1 MRLVEQPMPQSYHLQ
16 DNDWTPLS
24 QNPCW
29 NRRYSPWPM
38 FVYND
43 NLRVNIICKQN
54 FYVGQVKSF
63 VDDLNETG
71 YCKHESSLCATI
83 CWGSALVSAICA
95 RTYTHSTT
103 CCCCCCCCL
112 FLPFLL
118 PPPKRKH
125 RTLTTNTHQ
134 SHHVSSINSP
144 ISTCCVRK
152 DWIDSRMLSHSPNP
166 LHLHPHSPL
175 WEWGMVFVGS
185 RVANFP
191 PHEETSGSFNLDLKN
206 CLFYFTMRDLPG
218 LSLWIWRTA
227 FLFSHERSSG
237 SCTVKWNGME
247 WNGMECS
254 IHRWNLMTWITFIPV
269 FSSSVF
275 FIILTNSPAAPLS

>member
-29 NRRYSPWPM
+29 HRRYSPWPM

-43 NLRVNIICKQN
+43 NLRVNIICKKN

-95 RTYTHSTT
+95 RTHHYYMYIVRLLLL
-103 CCCCCCCCL
+103 L

-118 PPPKRKH
+118 PPSKTKQNVFTPTWTTNIRKH
-125 RTLTTNTHQ
+125 N
-134 SHHVSSINSP
+134 NSP
-144 ISTCCVRK
+144 PC
-152 DWIDSRMLSHSPNP
+152 IDLSIEATLS
-166 LHLHPHSPL
+166 S
-175 WEWGMVFVGS
+175 WG
-185 RVANFP
+185 RV
-191 PHEETSGSFNLDLKN
+191 E
-206 CLFYFTMRDLPG
+206 
-218 LSLWIWRTA
+218 
-227 FLFSHERSSG
+227 
-237 SCTVKWNGME
+237 
-247 WNGMECS
+247 
-254 IHRWNLMTWITFIPV
+254 
-269 FSSSVF
+269 
-275 FIILTNSPAAPLS
+275 